1 MLKKAFDYLFFSILS
16 AGIGFLIIIY
26 MTRTIKPEE
35 FGVVGLFMAI
45 LYVLPQLMSFS
56 SIGLVSINKVKM
68 NNGTFL
74 NFSKSYFTFCFFIF
88 FIVMFISIV
97 SSYFIKEYFLVF
109 LLIPVIAFFQYL
121 SLFHNAELI
130 QDGKSRKYGIYRLL
144 LVSSSLLLTIFFI
157 SYLKLSWDGRLYAM
171 LISESLILFITLKFS
186 FKTLRSFKIDFD
198 VKKFKEYYLFGLPL
212 LFGLGTAWLLNQ
224 SDRYIVLEFFSLK
237 DVGIYTVAYSIGT
250 IVNTINQAAT
260 NAIVPILYRNL
271 EKKEG
276 HKIVKKMNIYYSL
289 IILTISLLIGLSS
302 YWYVP
307 LLFGDEYSESASI
320 IFFISLAF
328 GFNGIYRITGG
339 VIAFYKQNR
348 LQMNLLFI
356 SATVN
361 ILFSIMLIP
370 LFGILSPAI
379 STMFA
384 YIVLAYLSYIHGW
397 KILRKEEKC

>member
-1 MLKKAFDYLFFSILS
+1 
-16 AGIGFLIIIY
+16 
-26 MTRTIKPEE
+26 
-35 FGVVGLFMAI
+35 
-45 LYVLPQLMSFS
+45 
-56 SIGLVSINKVKM
+56 
-68 NNGTFL
+68 
-74 NFSKSYFTFCFFIF
+74 
-88 FIVMFISIV
+88 MFISIV

-307 LLFGDEYSESASI
+307 LLFGDEYSESTSI

-384 YIVLAYLSYIHGW
+384 YIVLAYLSYIYGW